1 MPQSNHGGS
10 GRNSSTS
17 KQSGDKQRSSH
28 SEKGKGVQ
36 SSHGAQ
42 GQKGKE
48 DMKKGKMNNER
59 DDADRDMSGSDDE
72 E

>member
-10 GRNSSTS
+10 KPNNSTS
-17 KQSGDKQRSSH
+17 KQTGDKQRSSH
-28 SEKGKGVQ
+28 AQKGKTGQ
-36 SSHGAQ
+36 SHQG

-48 DMKKGKMNNER
+48 DMGKGKMSNQREGS
-59 DDADRDMSGSDDE
+59 DRSQSGSDDE